1 MSQLWVIWPTGS
13 IRHENVDQINKNKR
27 KEERAMETLLKVLE
41 ALCVPYL
48 EASINGTTFRHYIMP
63 DGRVLELELR

>member
-1 MSQLWVIWPTGS
+1 MDV
-13 IRHENVDQINKNKR
+13 
-27 KEERAMETLLKVLE
+27 LLKVLE
-41 ALCVPYL
+41 AFRVPYL